1 MAQTVSC
8 WIGLGSN
15 LDDPLHHLRQAR
27 LELAATPLT
36 HLVRSSSLYRSAPMG
51 PADQPDY
58 LNAVIELLTELTPL
72 SLLRALQRIEFGHGR
87 VRTGVHWGARTLDL
101 DLLLYGG
108 ETIAEPSLVVPHPG
122 IAERVFVLEPLHECA
137 PALEITGLGRV
148 ESLLAAAPD
157 GDLERLNDGW

>member
-27 LELAATPLT
+27 CELAATPLT
-36 HLVRSSSLYRSAPMG
+36 RLAGSSSLYRGAPMG

-58 LNAVIELLTELTPL
+58 LNAVIELVTELSPL

-101 DLLLYGG
+101 DLLLYDG
-108 ETIAEPSLVVPHPG
+108 ETIAEPSLTVPHPG
-122 IAERVFVLEPLHECA
+122 IGERVFVLQPLHECA
-137 PALEITGLGRV
+137 PDLEIPGLGRV
-148 ESLLAAAPD
+148 GTLLAACPP
-157 GDLERLNDGW
+157 GVLERLNDAW